1 MRFKLIWEAFIQKS
15 FKLIN
20 FIKPTKLNNMF
31 GAGTGLLK
39 EVSIFQSFINPSYPL
54 GSKTLLR
61 IGRGDVQKHRR
72 LPTTLNHDQIGSWP
86 SW

>member
-1 MRFKLIWEAFIQKS
+1 
-15 FKLIN
+15 
-20 FIKPTKLNNMF
+20 MF

-39 EVSIFQSFINPSYPL
+39 EVSIFQSLFNLSTRL

-72 LPTTLNHDQIGSWP
+72 LPTTLDHDQIGSWP